1 MKTYRS
7 FTEAKKEA
15 SYSDI
20 VGGRHSSMHGGAQIV
35 SRIDGKEYVWN
46 YVTDKSGKWEVT
58 NEKNATAIA
67 VSKMAG
73 KNLKKA
79 KIIKEELMEA
89 KFAPRMIDKLRKEY
103 SNIDKM
109 SIKQGEKLKNMVDK
123 FPKEV
128 LQQLAK
134 EKIEWISMFAYLKLS
149 KLERG
154 E

>member
-35 SRIDGKEYVWN
+35 SKVEGKEYVFN

-73 KNLKKA
+73 KNLKKS

-103 SNIDKM
+103 GNLDKM
-109 SIKQGEKLKNMVDK
+109 TYKQGEKLKNMVDK
-123 FPKEV
+123 YPKEV

-134 EKIEWISMFAYLKLS
+134 EKIEWISMFAHLKLS

>member
-15 SYSDI
+15 TFADI

-35 SRIDGKEYVWN
+35 SKVDGKEYVFN

-73 KNLKKA
+73 KNLKKS
-79 KIIKEELMEA
+79 KIIK
-89 KFAPRMIDKLRKEY
+89 K
-103 SNIDKM
+103 
-109 SIKQGEKLKNMVDK
+109 
-123 FPKEV
+123 
-128 LQQLAK
+128 
-134 EKIEWISMFAYLKLS
+134 
-149 KLERG
+149 
-154 E
+154 